1 MLSISGKVIMDFRL
15 GEKEVALKE
24 EIRKFAETELPSGL
38 VRNTLIDGEFRD
50 FEFEM
55 SMSRKL
61 AQKGWLVMSWPEKYG
76 GSKASVFEQ
85 TVYEMEIAYWGIPG
99 AWMGISGI
107 QWVAPCLMM
116 FGTEEQKKK
125 YLPLIAS
132 GEKDGVWCTCY
143 SEPNAGSDFANIC
156 TRAVREGAD
165 YVINGQKVW
174 TSAAHRARWCWLAAR
189 TDSSVI
195 KKHQGISIFIV
206 DMKSSGI
213 TVNPILNYY
222 GRHHFNEVFFDNVR
236 VPASN
241 LVGEENKGWYYLMQS
256 LAFERR
262 SLAPTTYG
270 ACRRI
275 LDDLAKYVLE
285 AKHEAG
291 RSSDNPVVRAK
302 LADLAIDLEVLKMFA
317 FQLGWRISLG
327 QIPTYESSR
336 NKVMSDEVMKR
347 VAIAGTE
354 ILGIY
359 SQVDPDSEWALLDGA
374 VQGAYLGFPGQAIA
388 AGTAEVEKSIIGQF
402 RLGLPKSY

>member
-1 MLSISGKVIMDFRL
+1 MDFRL
-15 GEKEVALKE
+15 GERELTLKE
-24 EIRKFAETELPSGL
+24 EIGRFAKAELPANL

-61 AQKGWLVMSWPEKYG
+61 AQNGWLVMSWPEKYG
-76 GSKASVFEQ
+76 GRNASLFEQ

-107 QWVAPCLMM
+107 QWVGPCLMM
-116 FGTEEQKKK
+116 FGTEQQKEK

-132 GEKDGVWCTCY
+132 GGKDGVWCTCY
-143 SEPNAGSDFANIC
+143 SEPNAGSDFASIR
-156 TRAVREGAD
+156 TRAAREGDD
-165 YVINGQKVW
+165 YIINGQKVW

-189 TDSSVI
+189 TDSNVAR
-195 KKHQGISIFIV
+195 KHQGISIFIV
-206 DMKSSGI
+206 DMKSPGI

-241 LVGEENKGWYYLMQS
+241 LVGEQNRGWNYLMQS

-270 ACRRI
+270 ACKRI
-275 LDDLAKYVLE
+275 LDDLAKYASETEYEGRPLSESPVL
-285 AKHEAG
+285 
-291 RSSDNPVVRAK
+291 RAR
-302 LADLAIDLEVLKMFA
+302 LADLAVDLEVLKMFA
-317 FQLGWRISLG
+317 FQLAWRISLG

-336 NKVMSDEVMKR
+336 NKVMSDDVMKR
-347 VAIAGTE
+347 VSIAGTE
-354 ILGIY
+354 VLGIY
-359 SQVDPDSEWALLDGA
+359 SQVDPDSEWAKLDGA
-374 VQGAYLGFPGQAIA
+374 IQGAYLGFPGQAIA
-388 AGTAEVEKSIIGQF
+388 AGTAEIEKSIIGQF